1 LEVILMM
8 FIIPIILIALVMLP
22 LLVAYRNM
30 VTGKKTG
37 NAKKAIILNLA
48 GFAVVCLLGIVLP
61 LGGFVS
67 AASATG
73 TGAGLGY
80 LAAALS
86 TGLACVGAGIAVANG
101 SAAAIGAITE
111 DPKVF
116 GRAMIFVVLGEGIAV
131 YGLVI
136 SFMIISRIV

>member
-1 LEVILMM
+1 ML
-8 FIIPIILIALVMLP
+8 FIIPLFLLALIMLP
-22 LLVAYRNM
+22 LFVAYRNM
-30 VTGKKTG
+30 STGRKLG
-37 NAKKAIILNLA
+37 NAKKAVMLNLA
-48 GFAVVCLLGIVLP
+48 GFALVCLLGIVIP

-67 AASATG
+67 AASATATG

-101 SAAAIGAITE
+101 SAAAIGAVTE

-116 GRAMIFVVLGEGIAV
+116 GRAMIFVVLGEGIAI
-131 YGLVI
+131 YGLII
-136 SFMIISRIV
+136 SFMIIGNVH

>member
-1 LEVILMM
+1 MLFAITFVLLA
-8 FIIPIILIALVMLP
+8 LIMLP
-22 LLVAYRNM
+22 LFVTYRNM
-30 VTGKKTG
+30 MTGRKTG
-37 NAKKAIILNLA
+37 NAKKAVLFNLA
-48 GFAVVCLLGIVLP
+48 GFALVCLLGIVVP

-67 AASATG
+67 AASTAATG

-101 SAAAIGAITE
+101 SAAAIGAVTE

-136 SFMIISRIV
+136 SFMIISNVH

>member
-1 LEVILMM
+1 MMYVIPL
-8 FIIPIILIALVMLP
+8 FLIALIMLP
-22 LLVAYRNM
+22 LFVTYRNM

-37 NAKKAIILNLA
+37 NGKKAVLFNLA
-48 GFAVVCLLGIVLP
+48 GFAVVCLLGIIIP

-67 AASATG
+67 AASTAATG
-73 TGAGLGY
+73 VGAGLGY

-101 SAAAIGAITE
+101 SAAAIGAVTE

-131 YGLVI
+131 YGLII
-136 SFMIISRIV
+136 SFLIIGSVH